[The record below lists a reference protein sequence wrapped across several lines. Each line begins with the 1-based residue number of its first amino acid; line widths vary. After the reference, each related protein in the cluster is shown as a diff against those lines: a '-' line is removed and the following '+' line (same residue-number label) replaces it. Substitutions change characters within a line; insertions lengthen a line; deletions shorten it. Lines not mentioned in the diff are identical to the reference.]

1 MSRGERAGTGAHGS
15 VRPGAMGTCLAGVY
29 VVRMGHGRWIWW
41 SGRRVRDREGQS
53 LRPAA
58 DGEVLPAL
66 SGAGPAGRVCA
77 TLRQ

>member
-41 SGRRVRDREGQS
+41 SGRRVRDREGK
-53 LRPAA
+53 
-58 DGEVLPAL
+58 
-66 SGAGPAGRVCA
+66 VCV
-77 TLRQ
+77 LRQMGRFSRR